1 MHLKAVISATSKDE
15 AEEIADTLLEKD
27 LLAGTLIVDGD
38 SRYHW
43 KGEIVNETYYNI
55 QAYTVEEH
63 REEVIEEVRKIHSD
77 ETPIIEYTEIDGNG
91 DFLDWISESVK

>member
-1 MHLKAVISATSKDE
+1 MHVKAVISATSKQE
-15 AEEIADTLLEKD
+15 AEKICDKLLDEK

-55 QAYTVEEH
+55 HAYTLEKH
-63 REEVIEEVRKIHSD
+63 KQEVIDQVREIHSD
-77 ETPIIEYTEIDGNG
+77 ETPIIEYTEIDGNQ
-91 DFLDWISESVK
+91 DFLDWIEENVS

>member
-1 MHLKAVISATSKDE
+1 MHLKAVISATSKEE